1 MVALECSDVILDP
14 TRESSLQAPHRQ
26 GPMVPAWWAKAG
38 EHVDAICIRDVL
50 EATGFKVRIVWLLG
64 VYSCPH
70 RLEASTDG
78 KRDHMVGLNVEAEA
92 IGGTFPLSDETTV
105 VGYFSWD
112 DVTRM
117 DVMETSVERFGDVS
131 FGPPAPFVR

>member
-1 MVALECSDVILDP
+1 
-14 TRESSLQAPHRQ
+14 
-26 GPMVPAWWAKAG
+26 MVPAWWAKAG
-38 EHVDAICIRDVL
+38 ERVDAICIRDVL
-50 EATGFKVRIVWLLG
+50 EATGFQVRIVRLLG

-70 RLEASTDG
+70 RLEESTDG
-78 KRDHMVGLNVEAEA
+78 NRDHIVGLNVGAEA

-117 DVMETSVERFGDVS
+117 DVMETPVERLRDVCFGQ
-131 FGPPAPFVR
+131 PAPVVR